1 MSVASIMDIIR
12 SHLSLL
18 FFGAA
23 VSTLLF
29 AAVTMFALWRIHKS
43 AEKFVSV
50 EPEGEAEQSKLF
62 GSTKK
67 EIRLSLQKQMNATV
81 RSIGLWRLRDVP
93 WCLVLGDAEDGGEKI
108 FANAGAQKSNGSIFN
123 WFQFKQGVALVPLG
137 PLGDIGNIHAKYAFT
152 SLLKVMLRYKPCR
165 PLDGLIVVLPAQSL
179 DSIDKA
185 ETLGEAVNSQLA
197 HLQDTLGMRPPIYLL
212 VTSCECIE
220 GFSEV
225 CSALSSDQLRQMF
238 GWSSPYV
245 PDATWSSGW
254 LDEAERSILGA
265 LEDLRSEIFSRP
277 IEPKVAKHIFAFQ
290 SHIESFF
297 KPLRRLTNEVFRH
310 SVYHEPFQ
318 FRGIWFC
325 GSPVG
330 RQGQGAVFIR
340 DLLSQ
345 KVFAEHSSA
354 VPVSRIMTRRTGII
368 RAAQFLI
375 VFILCTW
382 AVFIWGGGNA
392 LQRDVPTVLP
402 VVRTYITMNNA
413 TGMTWWTEG
422 LQIPQNRLEKM
433 ATRVPRIQKAFQNN
447 ARTLLMTMEG
457 AKDGWLTSIVFPTS
471 FLYRIESRIDKLYSM
486 IFNEIILKGVTL
498 GLLYKGSEI
507 YKDSPAI
514 PNVNVADAYITD
526 LPAYKELNRHINDS
540 ALFKTRCEQFNSLK
554 SIHNVDDLKD
564 IINYVF
570 NLDLENVFN
579 EDRKR
584 LEGIMAKSTYQRIDL
599 SKYSERAVTAFDSR
613 MSLLYEQIFDGNP
626 LLHATNE
633 LVDALGSLTQN
644 GGSYRPGSE
653 EVRVEDD
660 IAAVRGLLSNPE
672 QNWPAKLDFPP
683 DWPMNDLFT
692 KAASETLL
700 RAFNI
705 DNWRKKGEIRHKTLY
720 ANLAQ
725 KKSPPTGTLF
735 ITGDSVLT
743 LRPIVILLQQS
754 ISDLRKQVFM
764 RKAEDFPLS
773 PDIPPATRLVWKIS
787 MLQQAV
793 ELAAPFDVYFNNEMK
808 EFPSSFRSTVQKQ
821 GGERLSENIA
831 ALIGQAQQFVP
842 VHSLTYSGRFR
853 PEGDGAINFSQA
865 APLLLRI
872 LDIYNRLGQQYERSE
887 LSAVVDKQAMNLLRR
902 SDEALKKEKLYT
914 PNYQS
919 LDRWDGN
926 TPVSVA
932 LFGLQ
937 SKKELVSYLA
947 SQRDRIRLISTT
959 WAEPALAYL
968 YMRDDFTQ
976 DDFSIIT
983 RWEDIIDDLDQY
995 DAHVPGNSLTQLE
1008 QYVLY
1013 GLGNQTAVP
1022 PVAGDGWFNQ
1032 KTVALYEA
1040 VHKRLDWL
1048 YLQRFSQA
1056 WNQAADYFTQKLAS
1070 HFPFSSPSNIQE
1082 SASPNDILTFLSM
1095 LPQPPDV
1102 ELPIKIQR
1110 FLNSI
1115 EEIRIFMGDPK
1126 QGESLGP
1133 LSFDVELA
1141 FHDPQ
1146 SGELNT
1152 DQLIDQKLQ
1161 LGRTLL
1167 SWRNG
1172 KRAGLWSYGSPV
1184 MFTLQWAKDGP
1195 RIPVKIEED
1204 SGTPDSQ
1211 TTVVYNYDSPWA
1223 LLAFMQA
1230 NRFKDEFLVD
1240 GTTPKSGTIMFEV
1253 PTKRKGSEEVDSS
1266 SVRMPVESSS
1276 TGVVRSFLRITL
1288 RKVGKAGSPPGKQ
1301 LTLPDMFPQ
1310 EMPKFDPYSVWLNL
1324 KRF

>member
-1 MSVASIMDIIR
+1 MSLALIDMIR
-12 SHLSLL
+12 PHLSLL
-18 FFGAA
+18 LFGAGI
-23 VSTLLF
+23 STLLF
-29 AAVTMFALWRIHKS
+29 AAVTMFVLWRIHKS
-43 AEKFVSV
+43 AEKSTQV
-50 EPEGEAEQSKLF
+50 ESEGDEEQSEHLDP
-62 GSTKK
+62 TKK
-67 EIRLSLQKQMNATV
+67 EIRFSLQKQMNETA

-93 WCLVLGDAEDGGEKI
+93 WCLVIGDAEDGGETLL
-108 FANAGAQKSNGSIFN
+108 ANAGAQKSNGSMFN

-137 PLGDIGNIHAKYAFT
+137 SLGDIGNVHAKYAFT
-152 SLLKVMLRYKPCR
+152 SLLKVMLRYKPRR
-165 PLDGLIVVLPAQSL
+165 PLDGLIIVLPVQNLA
-179 DSIDKA
+179 SIDKA
-185 ETLGEAVNSQLA
+185 EALGEAVNSQLA
-197 HLQDTLGMRPPIYLL
+197 HLQDTLGIRPPIYLL
-212 VTSCECIE
+212 VTSCECIK

-225 CSALSSDQLRQMF
+225 CNVLSSDQLRQMF
-238 GWSSPYV
+238 GWASPYV
-245 PDATWSSGW
+245 PDATWSSEW
-254 LDEAERSILGA
+254 MNEAERSVLGA

-277 IEPKVAKHIFAFQ
+277 IEPKTAEHIFAFQ
-290 SHIESFF
+290 SRLKSFF
-297 KPLRRLTNEVFRH
+297 NPLQHLTSEIFRH

-330 RQGQGAVFIR
+330 RHNQGAVFIR
-340 DLLSQ
+340 ELLSQ
-345 KVFAEHSSA
+345 KVFMEHSCA
-354 VPVSRIMTRRTGII
+354 VPIRRIMTRRTGII
-368 RAAQFLI
+368 RAAQFL
-375 VFILCTW
+375 VVSILCTW
-382 AVFIWGGGNA
+382 AVFIWGGSNA

-413 TGMTWWTEG
+413 AGMTWWTEG

-433 ATRVPRIQKAFQNN
+433 ATSVPRIQKVFQNN

-471 FLYRIESRIDKLYSM
+471 YLYRIESRIDKLYSL
-486 IFNEIILKGVTL
+486 IFNEIILKGITL
-498 GLLYKGSEI
+498 GLLYKGDEI
-507 YKDSPAI
+507 YNDPPTITISKGSDDSLM
-514 PNVNVADAYITD
+514 D
-526 LPAYKELNRHINDS
+526 LPAYKELNRYINDS
-540 ALFKTRCEQFNSLK
+540 ALFKTRCEQFNNLK
-554 SIHNVDDLKD
+554 NIHNVDDLKD

-570 NLDLENVFN
+570 DLDLENVFN
-579 EDRKR
+579 ENRKR
-584 LEGIMAKSTYQRIDL
+584 LEGIMAESIYQRIDL
-599 SKYSERAVTAFDSR
+599 SKYAARAVTAFNSR
-613 MSLLYEQIFDGNP
+613 MSLLYDQMFDDNP
-626 LLHATNE
+626 LLRATDE
-633 LVDALGSLTQN
+633 LVAALGSLTKN

-660 IAAVRGLLSNPE
+660 IAAVRELLNNPE
-672 QNWPAKLDFPP
+672 QSWPTKVALPPNWPIE
-683 DWPMNDLFT
+683 DLFT

-700 RAFNI
+700 RAATVNI
-705 DNWRKKGEIRHKTLY
+705 WRKKGETRRRGLY
-720 ANLAQ
+720 VDLA
-725 KKSPPTGTLF
+725 KKSSPFTGSFF
-735 ITGDSVLT
+735 ITEASGLT
-743 LRPIVILLQQS
+743 LRPMVCLLQQS

-773 PDIPPATRLVWKIS
+773 SDIPPATRLVWKIS

-793 ELAAPFDVYFNNEMK
+793 GLAAPFDVYFNNEMK
-808 EFPSSFRSTVQKQ
+808 EFPSTFRSTVQKQ
-821 GGERLSENIA
+821 GGQRLSENIA

-853 PEGDGAINFSQA
+853 PEGYGAINFSQA

-872 LDIYNRLGQQYERSE
+872 LDIYNQLGQQYERSE
-887 LSAVVDKQAMNLLRR
+887 LSAVVDKQAMDLLRR
-902 SDEALKKEKLYT
+902 SDEALKKENLYT

-926 TPVSVA
+926 TPASVA
-932 LFGLQ
+932 IFGLQ

-995 DAHVPGNSLTQLE
+995 DSHILGNSLTQLE

-1013 GLGNQTAVP
+1013 GLGNQTSVP
-1022 PVAGDGWFNQ
+1022 PVAGDDWFNQ

-1040 VHKRLDWL
+1040 VHKRIDWL

-1070 HFPFSSPSNIQE
+1070 HFPFSSPLNIQE
-1082 SASPNDILTFLSM
+1082 SASPDDILTFLSM
-1095 LPQPPDV
+1095 LPQPPDA
-1102 ELPIKIQR
+1102 ELPINIQR
-1110 FLNSI
+1110 FLKSI
-1115 EEIRIFMGDPK
+1115 EDIRTFMGDSK

-1146 SGELNT
+1146 YGELNT

-1172 KRAGLWSYGSPV
+1172 ERTGLWSYGSPV
-1184 MFTLQWAKDGP
+1184 MFTLQWAKDGL
-1195 RIPVKIEED
+1195 RIPIKIEDD
-1204 SGTPDSQ
+1204 SGTSDLQ

-1240 GTTPKSGTIMFEV
+1240 GTTPKSGTMMFEV
-1253 PTKRKGSEEVDSS
+1253 PTKRKGAKDVGSS
-1266 SVRMPVESSS
+1266 SVRMPVEESS

-1288 RKVGKAGSPPGKQ
+1288 RKVGKAGSPPGNQ
-1301 LTLPDMFPQ
+1301 ITLPDEFPQ
-1310 EMPKFDPYSVWLNL
+1310 EMPKFDPYSVWLNS
-1324 KRF
+1324 KKF